1 MLFHQS
7 YCITCR
13 FNCLMLNLHTNKNGN
28 CDEIKNDRGE
38 GACSCSAFL
47 DYNINALQLQTPST
61 LSKIKSKVKL
71 FIRS

>member
-47 DYNINALQLQTPST
+47 DYNINVHYNCKPPQPCP
-61 LSKIKSKVKL
+61 K
-71 FIRS
+71 